1 MSKSVSLNLP
11 QVKSLMHYFGY
22 KYVSIEDGTWKFVH
36 KVFPGN
42 YCFIKQRFGGSFI
55 ASIEFRYQSGHHN
68 VKMDAAK
75 VKSWEGLCNAV
86 RNHTRALIFRREV
99 TNQFIQQA
107 A

>member
-42 YCFIKQRFGGSFI
+42 YCFIKQRFGGAF
-55 ASIEFRYQSGHHN
+55 
-68 VKMDAAK
+68 VAK
-75 VKSWEGLCNAV
+75 VQFQSEYRAKIYKPDTSHVKTWQGLFTAI
-86 RNHTRALIFRREV
+86 RTHTRSLVYRREV
-99 TNQFIQQA
+99 FNQHQQQA